1 MLVTRDTVGF
11 VMPVFNCSRCFSSC
25 LHPRGTSTTID
36 VDPTISSSL
45 GGATEADHHHHHHR
59 RCRRLRSTRRSW
71 RFPCET
77 SFESDC
83 LPRRCR
89 CLYSAHFCHVHSA
102 TRQKRFGV
110 NHTGARCVYPQSPT
124 ARGVSLHIQAVSVEA
139 LSADRRNSVTTQRGD
154 WHPSQPPRALRL
166 TLYTSL
172 DALNSSP

>member
-1 MLVTRDTVGF
+1 MLVTRDIVGF

-45 GGATEADHHHHHHR
+45 GGDWS
-59 RCRRLRSTRRSW
+59 RSSSSSPLSSSPQHTAKLTI
-71 RFPCET
+71 PCET

-89 CLYSAHFCHVHSA
+89 CLYSAHSA